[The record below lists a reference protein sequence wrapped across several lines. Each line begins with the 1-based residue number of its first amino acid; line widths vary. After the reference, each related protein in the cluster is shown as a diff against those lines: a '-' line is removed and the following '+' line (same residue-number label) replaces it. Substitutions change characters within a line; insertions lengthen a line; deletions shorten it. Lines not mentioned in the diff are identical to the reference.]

1 MKREQLHKKIGLII
15 GLVSL
20 FLIPNIIFIVL
31 LIKFDSLKSQILI
44 GLFYVFW
51 LIAITFLFAF
61 MMKKFN
67 KNNMLTNSSIAEY
80 IESEIDKENV
90 GTIVFLN
97 TGTIVWI
104 SNFIEQRFTR
114 SIIGKNINSLFNIKK
129 STNDVFD
136 FLFEYENFKYD
147 VHITWEKNLVIL
159 KDTTIREHVIE
170 DYKKQRIVFGE
181 INIDNISLYKA
192 TMSEDELFKVY
203 SLVITMLENLIKH
216 YDLIY
221 RQYENGRFFILT
233 NQETLSEFEKNRFK
247 FFENLDP
254 NQVIKDNP
262 VTISAGFAYGIYK
275 FEVLDLLAKEAL
287 LQSQTR
293 GGNQTTILTKNE
305 KSRHYG
311 SFSEIKINIS
321 RTNVNLISKVLF
333 SKLESKNIEKVI
345 VYGHQNADLDAIGSA
360 YAIYT
365 LAKSYGKI
373 SYIQNI
379 IYDDTTT
386 RHIDKMLGI
395 SKYDIF
401 INHKKAIALNDDKT
415 LVVIV
420 DTSDET
426 RIENKSAFKNILKSN
441 IVVIDHHR
449 IMRNPTYALVNNFFI
464 DSSAS
469 SASEIIT
476 EMIALSNNKDKINSL
491 AAQLL
496 LDGIYVDTNMFKK
509 HISSKTFYACSLLEE
524 WGASAE
530 KSIISLKITEEIFN
544 KVKKLN
550 ENLQEVKP
558 GYFLSYADI
567 DTTNDII
574 AIASD
579 EILRVEGRKAAFV
592 VGKLQGTNKYK
603 LSARGVDTNVQIIAE
618 AVNGGG
624 HFGAA
629 AAESDEP
636 LEVFIDNIKQA
647 IVSVQN
653 ESNNN

>member
-1 MKREQLHKKIGLII
+1 MKKEQLHKKIGLII

-20 FLIPNIIFIVL
+20 FLIPSIIFIVL

-181 INIDNISLYKA
+181 INIDNINLYKA

-379 IYDDTTT
+379 TYDDTMT

-449 IMRNPTYALVNNFFI
+449 IMRNPTDALVNNFFI

-469 SASEIIT
+469 STSEIIT

-629 AAESDEP
+629 AAEK
-636 LEVFIDNIKQA
+636 NW
-647 IVSVQN
+647 
-653 ESNNN
+653 

>member
-1 MKREQLHKKIGLII
+1 
-15 GLVSL
+15 
-20 FLIPNIIFIVL
+20 
-31 LIKFDSLKSQILI
+31 
-44 GLFYVFW
+44 
-51 LIAITFLFAF
+51 
-61 MMKKFN
+61 
-67 KNNMLTNSSIAEY
+67 
-80 IESEIDKENV
+80 
-90 GTIVFLN
+90 
-97 TGTIVWI
+97 
-104 SNFIEQRFTR
+104 
-114 SIIGKNINSLFNIKK
+114 
-129 STNDVFD
+129 
-136 FLFEYENFKYD
+136 
-147 VHITWEKNLVIL
+147 
-159 KDTTIREHVIE
+159 
-170 DYKKQRIVFGE
+170 
-181 INIDNISLYKA
+181 
-192 TMSEDELFKVY
+192 
-203 SLVITMLENLIKH
+203 
-216 YDLIY
+216 
-221 RQYENGRFFILT
+221 
-233 NQETLSEFEKNRFK
+233 
-247 FFENLDP
+247 
-254 NQVIKDNP
+254 
-262 VTISAGFAYGIYK
+262 
-275 FEVLDLLAKEAL
+275 
-287 LQSQTR
+287 
-293 GGNQTTILTKNE
+293 
-305 KSRHYG
+305 
-311 SFSEIKINIS
+311 
-321 RTNVNLISKVLF
+321 
-333 SKLESKNIEKVI
+333 
-345 VYGHQNADLDAIGSA
+345 
-360 YAIYT
+360 
-365 LAKSYGKI
+365 
-373 SYIQNI
+373 
-379 IYDDTTT
+379 
-386 RHIDKMLGI
+386 
-395 SKYDIF
+395 
-401 INHKKAIALNDDKT
+401 
-415 LVVIV
+415 
-420 DTSDET
+420 
-426 RIENKSAFKNILKSN
+426 
-441 IVVIDHHR
+441 
-449 IMRNPTYALVNNFFI
+449 MRNPTYALVNNFFI

-624 HFGAA
+624 HFGVA

>member
-1 MKREQLHKKIGLII
+1 
-15 GLVSL
+15 
-20 FLIPNIIFIVL
+20 
-31 LIKFDSLKSQILI
+31 
-44 GLFYVFW
+44 
-51 LIAITFLFAF
+51 
-61 MMKKFN
+61 
-67 KNNMLTNSSIAEY
+67 
-80 IESEIDKENV
+80 
-90 GTIVFLN
+90 
-97 TGTIVWI
+97 
-104 SNFIEQRFTR
+104 
-114 SIIGKNINSLFNIKK
+114 
-129 STNDVFD
+129 
-136 FLFEYENFKYD
+136 
-147 VHITWEKNLVIL
+147 
-159 KDTTIREHVIE
+159 
-170 DYKKQRIVFGE
+170 
-181 INIDNISLYKA
+181 
-192 TMSEDELFKVY
+192 
-203 SLVITMLENLIKH
+203 
-216 YDLIY
+216 
-221 RQYENGRFFILT
+221 
-233 NQETLSEFEKNRFK
+233 
-247 FFENLDP
+247 
-254 NQVIKDNP
+254 
-262 VTISAGFAYGIYK
+262 
-275 FEVLDLLAKEAL
+275 
-287 LQSQTR
+287 
-293 GGNQTTILTKNE
+293 
-305 KSRHYG
+305 
-311 SFSEIKINIS
+311 
-321 RTNVNLISKVLF
+321 
-333 SKLESKNIEKVI
+333 
-345 VYGHQNADLDAIGSA
+345 
-360 YAIYT
+360 
-365 LAKSYGKI
+365 
-373 SYIQNI
+373 
-379 IYDDTTT
+379 
-386 RHIDKMLGI
+386 
-395 SKYDIF
+395 
-401 INHKKAIALNDDKT
+401 
-415 LVVIV
+415 
-420 DTSDET
+420 
-426 RIENKSAFKNILKSN
+426 
-441 IVVIDHHR
+441 
-449 IMRNPTYALVNNFFI
+449 MRNPTYALVNNFFI